1 MLYNQSYIWKRNAC
15 RVLVGKPTQR
25 EQSDDIGKE
34 TLTPWVG
41 LIWLRVNI
49 QDRQF

>member
-1 MLYNQSYIWKRNAC
+1 MEKKCVQIIGRE
-15 RVLVGKPTQR
+15 THQR

-41 LIWLRVNI
+41 LIWLRVSI
-49 QDRQF
+49 QERQF